1 MTVKTGISEEAAKLF
16 ATIDDMSI
24 EDWFLVFVVLFA
36 ILSFLWGM
44 FLGLLCGPGDLDFA
58 GYWDWYFRV
67 CNARVP

>member
-1 MTVKTGISEEAAKLF
+1 MKTGISEETAKLL
-16 ATIDDMSI
+16 ATIDDMSF

-36 ILSFLWGM
+36 ILAFLWVM

-58 GYWDWYFRV
+58 GYLYWYFRV

>member
-1 MTVKTGISEEAAKLF
+1 
-16 ATIDDMSI
+16 MSI

-36 ILSFLWGM
+36 ILSFMWGM
-44 FLGLLCGPGDLDFA
+44 FLGMLCGPGDLDFA

>member
-1 MTVKTGISEEAAKLF
+1 MVKTGISEEAAKLF
-16 ATIDDMSI
+16 ATIDDMLI

-58 GYWDWYFRV
+58 GYWGLVFP
-67 CNARVP
+67 CL